1 MSYKILCFPV
11 LLLFCTLGIH
21 AQTDLSGEW
30 EGVLSQEGKDD
41 KFIYRVNI
49 RQYDSAIKG
58 TSFSS
63 TESGDVSAKF
73 NITGIWD
80 KGRLILQEIEQLE
93 PKKPRWCHKYMTLQ
107 LTDEDG
113 VQKLAGDWKAENC
126 TPGTIELTRLTFAN
140 IKTSSIATEEEVIE
154 KEMPFTMDG
163 KWTGQ
168 LTQTDRD
175 YGFYYQF
182 DLDGASGGES
192 YIVSEGNGGSANHA
206 LKWTF
211 DESTPMLSVEE
222 RRIDEK
228 SDENWRWC
236 IKTAELK
243 LRKENLKYVLE
254 GEWKGFIEGYDQNSG
269 PCAPGKLY
277 LEKPIEIERSVVTK
291 HIENPYE
298 KIHKRKVQIERV
310 LEVHSPQLKIKV
322 WDNGTVDGDIVTL
335 YLNGT
340 CLLQNYRVTKHKV
353 GFPVT
358 LRDESNFL
366 ILHAEDLGDIMPN
379 TVAVSIDDGVEEQV
393 IILSSN
399 LETSGAVL
407 IKEFKL
413 KGSGNKDNSSDI
425 SNR

>member
-1 MSYKILCFPV
+1 MNRSTK
-11 LLLFCTLGIH
+11 LFWLFLVIVSSTINLR
-21 AQTDLSGEW
+21 AQVDLSGEW
-30 EGVLSQEGKDD
+30 EGILSQEGKDD
-41 KFIYRVNI
+41 QFIYRVNI
-49 RQYDSAIKG
+49 RQTESAVKG

-63 TESGDVSAKF
+63 TDSGDVSAKF
-73 NITGIWD
+73 NITGLWD
-80 KGRLILQEIEQLE
+80 GERLVLQEIEQLE
-93 PKKPRWCHKYMTLQ
+93 PKKPRWCHKYMTLN
-107 LTDEDG
+107 LIVKDE
-113 VQKLAGDWKAENC
+113 VQHLEGDWKAENC
-126 TPGTIELTRLTFAN
+126 TPGKISLQRKTFAEIN
-140 IKTSSIATEEEVIE
+140 KNTAIATKEEVVI
-154 KEMPFTMDG
+154 KEMPFSING

-168 LTQTDRD
+168 LTQSDRD

-182 DLDGASGGES
+182 DLTQDAGGES

-206 LKWTF
+206 LDWTF
-211 DESTPMLSVEE
+211 NEETNEVKIVE

-228 SDENWRWC
+228 SDEAWRWC
-236 IKTAELK
+236 IKSAKLK

-254 GEWKGFIEGYDQNSG
+254 GDWNGYIEGFNQASG
-269 PCAPGKLY
+269 PCAPGRLY
-277 LEKPIEIERSVVTK
+277 LEKPVEIERSIVKK

-310 LEVHSPQLKIKV
+310 LEVHSPKLKIKV

-366 ILHAEDLGDIMPN
+366 ILHAEDLGDITPN
-379 TVAVSIDDGVEEQV
+379 TVAVSVDDGVEEQV

-413 KGSGNKDNSSDI
+413 KNNNTDTLKK
-425 SNR
+425 

>member
-1 MSYKILCFPV
+1 MSLKYAWLW
-11 LLLFCTLGIH
+11 LLLFATASLS
-21 AQTDLSGEW
+21 AQSDLSGEW
-30 EGVLSQEGKDD
+30 EGILSQTGKDD
-41 KFIYRVNI
+41 SFIYRVNI

-63 TESGDVSAKF
+63 TESGDISAKF

-80 KGRLILQEIEQLE
+80 GGRLVLQEIEQLE
-93 PKKPRWCHKYMTLQ
+93 PKKPRWCHKYMTLR
-107 LTDEDG
+107 LTEEDG
-113 VQKLAGDWKAENC
+113 VQVLKGDWKAENC
-126 TPGTIELTRLTFAN
+126 TPGSIELVRKTFSN
-140 IKTSSIATEEEVIE
+140 INNTVVGTKQEVVEREKPFSIE
-154 KEMPFTMDG
+154 G

-175 YGFYYQF
+175 YGFYYEF
-182 DLDGASGGES
+182 DLVQAGGGES

-206 LKWTF
+206 LSWTF
-211 DESTPMLSVEE
+211 DESLNALAIEE
-222 RRIDEK
+222 RKIDEK

-236 IKTAELK
+236 IKSANLS

-254 GEWKGFIEGYDQNSG
+254 GEWKGFIEGFDQNSG

-310 LEVHSPQLKIKV
+310 LEVHSPKLKIKV

-358 LRDESNFL
+358 LQDESNFL

-413 KGSGNKDNSSDI
+413 KGSAQ
-425 SNR
+425 